1 MGAPRSA
8 LPLLDSPRT
17 LWILLASALLVR
29 LWGIGYGLPYVYW
42 IDEYHEVM
50 RALELGTGHFNFER
64 TGKGGFYLLLFFEFG
79 LYVLVLKA
87 AGFVSSVQQFAEQFV
102 RDPTPFYL
110 MGRATAAAF
119 GCATVAAAYWVG
131 RRAYGAHAGL
141 VGAAFLAFNV
151 LHVDLS
157 HRVGV
162 DVPMTMLATLT
173 IVFALQIVERGELRD
188 YALAA
193 LSAALATTTKLPG
206 LLLLLP
212 LLIAHMYRMGRS
224 GQPWTAWITSRR
236 MWIAFLLFCAVLIA
250 TNPAVVLHFD
260 PLAFYSSDH
269 NDALE
274 AGEIPGDSPGADS
287 RPNLHGYYLNVL
299 LQSMGWPLFG
309 LSLIAVGHA
318 ALRRRPADIILLSYA
333 TVTYVAITSTTS
345 EALYYPRYALPIIVV
360 LAILGGRTFC
370 QFLARVPRWH
380 VAATVSATAIIL
392 AFPLS
397 QSVKVSYS
405 LTQTD
410 TRTRAK
416 AWFDE
421 HVPPGSR
428 VLIEGSKIAASRL
441 TVPLA
446 DSRESLEHRIAYWEV
461 HEPRQ
466 AKYLEMMRT
475 VSAGGGYRLELIRLD
490 SVASL
495 DDYLAG
501 GIEYFV
507 VRPQYF
513 ASARKAGGGSARLLL
528 ALRSD
533 PRLVLLQRFEAPSST
548 YPGPLIEI
556 YGLRAKSSTRES

>member
-1 MGAPRSA
+1 VGAPRSA

-79 LYVLVLKA
+79 LYFLVLKA

-193 LSAALATTTKLPG
+193 FCAALATTTKLPG

-224 GQPWTAWITSRR
+224 GEPWTAWITSRR

-309 LSLIAVGHA
+309 LSLIAVGRHHLA
-318 ALRRRPADIILLSYA
+318 VLRYRHLRRDYEHDVRGPLLSPLRAADHRRAGDTRRSDVLPIPRTRPALACGGDGVGNRDHPGIPVEPVGQGVVFA
-333 TVTYVAITSTTS
+333 HAD
-345 EALYYPRYALPIIVV
+345 RYEDASQGVV
-360 LAILGGRTFC
+360 R
-370 QFLARVPRWH
+370 
-380 VAATVSATAIIL
+380 
-392 AFPLS
+392 
-397 QSVKVSYS
+397 
-405 LTQTD
+405 
-410 TRTRAK
+410 RTRA
-416 AWFDE
+416 A
-421 HVPPGSR
+421 
-428 VLIEGSKIAASRL
+428 
-441 TVPLA
+441 
-446 DSRESLEHRIAYWEV
+446 
-461 HEPRQ
+461 RQ
-466 AKYLEMMRT
+466 
-475 VSAGGGYRLELIRLD
+475 
-490 SVASL
+490 
-495 DDYLAG
+495 
-501 GIEYFV
+501 
-507 VRPQYF
+507 
-513 ASARKAGGGSARLLL
+513 
-528 ALRSD
+528 
-533 PRLVLLQRFEAPSST
+533 
-548 YPGPLIEI
+548 
-556 YGLRAKSSTRES
+556 